1 MRSQGKSC
9 IQICQT
15 TDQLGS
21 NMETSEELALY
32 DRTRRRLRD
41 ALAGHLS
48 AKTDVESTLTAY
60 AYWVCTA
67 VRRRGTDWET
77 ALHDYIGQALRD
89 EAREAEAEQREVA
102 LLRRALRAV
111 PGCGPVLDVGAGWG
125 RLAPLYGELS
135 LQAVYVE
142 PANLGVRLMRRS
154 HLARIVRSAGEAL
167 PFPAATFPA
176 ALIGWVLHHHAPE
189 VDAAGILREVARV
202 LVPGGWLFSIEPLK
216 TDFDMDRWM
225 GLLTRRDVGIEVCSA
240 EEFFRMPDAQ
250 GGVERYILLVGRTP
264 AANR

>member
-1 MRSQGKSC
+1 MKP
-9 IQICQT
+9 
-15 TDQLGS
+15 
-21 NMETSEELALY
+21 SEELALY

-48 AKTDVESTLTAY
+48 AKTDFESTLTAY

-67 VRRRGTDWET
+67 VRRRGVDWET
-77 ALHDYIGQALRD
+77 ALHDYTERALRD

-102 LLRRALRAV
+102 LLRHELRIV
-111 PGCGPVLDVGAGWG
+111 PGCGPLLDVGAGWG
-125 RLAPLYGELS
+125 RLAPLYDELG

-142 PANLGVRLMRRS
+142 PAELGVRLMCRN
-154 HLARIVRSAGEAL
+154 HLGRIVRSAGEAL

-189 VDAAGILREVARV
+189 LDAASVLREVARV
-202 LVPGGWLFSIEPLK
+202 LVAGGWLFSIEPLR

-225 GLLTRRDVGIEVCSA
+225 GLLTQRDVGVELCSA
-240 EEFFRMPDAQ
+240 VEFFRMPDEK
-250 GGVERYILLVGRTP
+250 GGVERYILLVGRTS
-264 AANR
+264 AADR